1 MATRDLLIRQ
11 KFCQKLLR
19 LSLIQALLVGDFALR
34 IDHLLVQPLLCILVQ
49 MLGEL
54 FQFCVVWLGSSVMIL
69 LRLARMRHVLH
80 AGAGLASRV
89 AGVANLLRHALN
101 ELLLSHV
108 AWVVLQSGRGRVLS
122 SESRHRRFIVELLM
136 HLLLLALKLAALQ
149 ARLSFRVLPELG
161 RAAYA

>member
-1 MATRDLLIRQ
+1 MATRNLLIRQ

-69 LRLARMRHVLH
+69 LRLA
-80 AGAGLASRV
+80 
-89 AGVANLLRHALN
+89 
-101 ELLLSHV
+101 
-108 AWVVLQSGRGRVLS
+108 
-122 SESRHRRFIVELLM
+122 
-136 HLLLLALKLAALQ
+136 
-149 ARLSFRVLPELG
+149 
-161 RAAYA
+161 